1 MRLSFEYKPE
11 EHERTY
17 IHDILKKLP
26 QNQEATLKFS
36 IPENSYNEE
45 NLNFSIPENSYNE
58 ASELLRHEMNIV
70 EPN

>member
-36 IPENSYNEE
+36 IPENSYNE
-45 NLNFSIPENSYNE
+45 
-58 ASELLRHEMNIV
+58 ASELLRHEMNIFATDFQSN
-70 EPN
+70 PKLYSWPLH